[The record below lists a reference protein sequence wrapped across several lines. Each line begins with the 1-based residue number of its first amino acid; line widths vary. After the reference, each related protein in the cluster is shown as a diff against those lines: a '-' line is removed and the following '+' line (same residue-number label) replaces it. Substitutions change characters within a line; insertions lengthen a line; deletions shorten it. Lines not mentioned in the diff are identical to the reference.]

1 MPSPSLHRF
10 SLVLLAGLA
19 LAGCAAEQS
28 SSLGTRNSAMPP
40 PAGAGGASNA
50 QASSRPYAAPPA
62 SERRLIPETPIGDGR
77 GQTQASLAAA
87 CTQQADRVL
96 VQRDRSEIMRE
107 DERDS
112 RQGTFDS
119 PFQFRAPL
127 DQMGRRYERDQIAR
141 DCVLRNTRGTPDR

>member
-1 MPSPSLHRF
+1 MSRPSPTRF
-10 SLVLLAGLA
+10 GLALLAGLT
-19 LAGCAAEQS
+19 LAGCAAEETGT
-28 SSLGTRNSAMPP
+28 LGSRNSALPP
-40 PAGAGGASNA
+40 PGPGGAPS
-50 QASSRPYAAPPA
+50 QQVTGRPYVAPPA
-62 SERRLIPETPIGDGR
+62 TERRLIPETPIGEGR

-87 CTQQADRVL
+87 CNQQADRVL

-119 PFQFRAPL
+119 PFTLRAPL
-127 DQMGRRYERDQIAR
+127 DQMGRRFERDQMAR